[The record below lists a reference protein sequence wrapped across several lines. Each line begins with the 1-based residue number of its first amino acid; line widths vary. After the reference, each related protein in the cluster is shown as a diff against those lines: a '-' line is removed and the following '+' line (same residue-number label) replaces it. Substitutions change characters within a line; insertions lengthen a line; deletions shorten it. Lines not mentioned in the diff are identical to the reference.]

1 MKTGAE
7 AKLAELRTKTD
18 RQLAR
23 LLAHQLERARTARA
37 CEEIRPLLP
46 FLPHSERRSMEK
58 RIDEITEELRATAHT
73 ACC

>member
-1 MKTGAE
+1 MKTGAD

-23 LLAHQLERARTARA
+23 LVAHKLEHAQTARA

-46 FLPHSERRSMEK
+46 LLPHSERRSMEK
-58 RIDEITEELRATAHT
+58 RIEEIKEELRATAHA